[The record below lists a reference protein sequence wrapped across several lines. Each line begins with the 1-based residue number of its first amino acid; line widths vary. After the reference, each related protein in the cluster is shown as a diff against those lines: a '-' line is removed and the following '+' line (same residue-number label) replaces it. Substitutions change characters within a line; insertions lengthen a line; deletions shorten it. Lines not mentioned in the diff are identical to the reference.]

1 LIFIAFVLKWRLYSY
16 NATES
21 NNMLSGLWSEGVES
35 SDIYE
40 GRQINMETAAGVEE
54 SLRINGMMERSVE
67 MY

>member
-1 LIFIAFVLKWRLYSY
+1 
-16 NATES
+16 
-21 NNMLSGLWSEGVES
+21 MLSGLWSEGVES